1 MPPHRQARAAGC
13 GEGVSG
19 GFRFLPHTADIRF
32 EAWGSTREQ
41 CLTEAARAL
50 VTAFAEVAVDEAE
63 NTRTAEFDGT
73 DEQLLLAVLDEIIYL
88 LDAEGTLPLGIRVR
102 PRATGIALELANVAV
117 ARAEIIGA
125 APKAVSLNELQ
136 IEHDSR
142 GWHCAA
148 TIDV

>member
-13 GEGVSG
+13 GEGLSD

-32 EAWGSTREQ
+32 EAWGSTREA
-41 CLTEAARAL
+41 CLAEAARAL
-50 VTAFAEVAVDEAE
+50 VAAFAEIGADEPE
-63 NTRTAEFDGT
+63 STRTAAFNGT

-88 LDAEGTLPLGIRVR
+88 LDAEGTVPLDILVR
-102 PRATGIALELANVAV
+102 PLATGIELELANVAV

-136 IEHDSR
+136 IEHGSH